1 MKIYM
6 SEKDVHLD
14 AINTATIELTAE
26 NGFDKI
32 MVWVYNGVPVESLE
46 QLKQEVRREFAGK
59 VKDGIDR
66 KCKDKGATDLHKI
79 ILQSEMIDKI
89 DNIIDNLLK
98 QYEEEV

>member
-46 QLKQEVRREFAGK
+46 QLKQEVRREFAEKLKSVSYHDVHIFNDGAINQYIIQN
-59 VKDGIDR
+59 KD
-66 KCKDKGATDLHKI
+66 
-79 ILQSEMIDKI
+79 
-89 DNIIDNLLK
+89 IDNLLK
-98 QYEEEV
+98 QYEVEE